1 VLLETY
7 PPRALAAPARRAP
20 RAAGRTRLSGVTPAT
35 RRAPRK
41 DAQRNRER
49 ILTAAREVVA
59 EHGVAA
65 KMEQVAERAGVG
77 IGTLYRFV
85 PTKEALFGG
94 ILREEAD
101 RLADLAEH
109 ALALP
114 AGEPAFGTWMREA
127 ARWQAANRAF
137 INVLSA
143 RDPDEPV
150 PRLLSE
156 RLRGLLGDLVR
167 RAQADRDLRDDVAAS
182 DVLMVLLA
190 TARVSEGTA
199 ATAEGYARRFV
210 ALQLDALRPGGTA
223 LPGVPLTERQLELT
237 LDALAQRRHS
247 GPGVA

>member
-1 VLLETY
+1 
-7 PPRALAAPARRAP
+7 
-20 RAAGRTRLSGVTPAT
+20 VTPAT

-94 ILREEAD
+94 ILRE
-101 RLADLAEH
+101 
-109 ALALP
+109 
-114 AGEPAFGTWMREA
+114 
-127 ARWQAANRAF
+127 
-137 INVLSA
+137 
-143 RDPDEPV
+143 
-150 PRLLSE
+150 LSE

-199 ATAEGYARRFV
+199 ATAEAYARRFL

-223 LPGVPLTERQLELT
+223 LPGVPLTERQLERT
-237 LDALAQRRHS
+237 LDALTQRRHT

>member
-1 VLLETY
+1 VIALGEGDRHGQGQIGVAGAVDGDEDATEGGAQGHDVLLEPY
-7 PPRALAAPARRAP
+7 PPRALAAPARRSP

-94 ILREEAD
+94 ILRE
-101 RLADLAEH
+101 
-109 ALALP
+109 
-114 AGEPAFGTWMREA
+114 
-127 ARWQAANRAF
+127 
-137 INVLSA
+137 
-143 RDPDEPV
+143 
-150 PRLLSE
+150 LSE

-167 RAQADRDLRDDVAAS
+167 RSQADRDLRDDVAAS

-199 ATAEGYARRFV
+199 ATAEAYARRFL

-223 LPGVPLTERQLELT
+223 LTGVPLTERQLERT
-237 LDALAQRRHS
+237 LDALTQRRHT